1 MSNEITSNEITN
13 NNEVSD
19 FEKYCAK
26 ISGKDADGK
35 PLVTISYQC
44 YALEDDEN
52 SPSKQVSY
60 TLTTPWTQI
69 WVDKLNPGYVGM
81 DIAFRSF
88 DDAELRLLWG
98 RLNRHIRN
106 MSKEPEKTWI
116 FYIKILENASLSV
129 VSKEVSMVHAMN
141 PSICFI
147 TRETPTMQANNSES
161 EYGLQGGNIVRMLIP
176 SDLVNIEV
184 TPNEELDLATMRA
197 EVLRD
202 AEEAAYQNAAYYS
215 GSAWDESYT
224 NFHR

>member
-1 MSNEITSNEITN
+1 MSNELTNNEITN
-13 NNEVSD
+13 ENEVSD

-26 ISGKDADGK
+26 ISGKDAEGR

-44 YALEDDEN
+44 YALEDAEN

-60 TLTTPWTQI
+60 NLTTPWVQL

-116 FYIKILENASLSV
+116 FYFKILENASLSV
-129 VSKEVSMVHAMN
+129 TSKDVYMVHAMN
-141 PSICFI
+141 PSIFFI
-147 TRETPTMQANNSES
+147 TRESPTMQANNSES
-161 EYGLQGGNIVRMLIP
+161 EYGLQGGNIIRMLIP
-176 SDLVNIEV
+176 DNLISVEI
-184 TPNEELDLATMRA
+184 TSNEELDLDTMRA

-202 AEEAAYQNAAYYS
+202 AEAAAYQDAAYYS
-215 GSAWDESYT
+215 GSSWDESNS
-224 NFHR
+224 NF